1 MPNNVKVLLVDDNPM
16 VLGMLRGALTAL
28 ASVTTSNDSADALL
42 KAVDDPPDLLV
53 SDYRMPGMD
62 GQQLVEKLKS
72 RPKTAGISV
81 ILLASKADITE
92 RFSNQEPVD
101 DFVEKPFFLK
111 EATQRIKR
119 VIDKIALEKMAKTA
133 PSDGVVRGS
142 LSQMNVIDLVQ
153 SLEMGRKSCALTLTL
168 DSDKCEMYF
177 QEGQVSHAVYGSL
190 TGDPAVFKV
199 LGWTGGN
206 FQINFEGKTSK
217 QSTTL
222 NTQGLLM
229 EGLRMLD
236 ESKRDDGGAEEE
248 EEDVLLDS

>member
-16 VLGMLRGALTAL
+16 VLGMLQGALTAL

-119 VIDKIALEKMAKTA
+119 VIDKICAGKNGQDRALRRRGARQPVADERDRPGAIAGDGTQELR
-133 PSDGVVRGS
+133 SDAYPR
-142 LSQMNVIDLVQ
+142 Q
-153 SLEMGRKSCALTLTL
+153 R
-168 DSDKCEMYF
+168 
-177 QEGQVSHAVYGSL
+177 QV
-190 TGDPAVFKV
+190 
-199 LGWTGGN
+199 
-206 FQINFEGKTSK
+206 
-217 QSTTL
+217 
-222 NTQGLLM
+222 
-229 EGLRMLD
+229 
-236 ESKRDDGGAEEE
+236 
-248 EEDVLLDS
+248 